1 MSQRMHFIDPE
12 WSPTIL
18 VTRRLR
24 DSSSN
29 KHVSRLAERTTVES
43 SLHGSNNVATGK
55 NQDDGGVHPLAKI
68 ALARSYCPQPP
79 LDDGITGGGSSVS
92 CDVHFSGMNVR
103 LDPLER
109 CAPNRIVVPQS
120 DENRGVRGE
129 LDGTYDVKLGE
140 QRSATWNAITALS
153 TLCEEVQELDDKFQ
167 TQILPSIVLF
177 SADDVSEQTR
187 TPESKKKDI
196 LDEEAQERR
205 ESALLSRIGKFL
217 PTLQLTCNGTYRIRR
232 LVKNMVVQ
240 LGAVQTPSAVP
251 FLYDEQERLS
261 NTHEKGEDMSSNE
274 DNEGIST
281 SPENSDV
288 GAAGSSLNGV
298 HNNKAKE
305 REQMQPPVFGPGVP
319 MFRLGKAIATALRIL
334 VAVDSAVSSNKD
346 LQEAWAMYK
355 DVVMEWSEQ
364 KRTVSLGSLFVFNS
378 IALCANLTLNTTYHV
393 YFIRIIHLMKNLNP
407 LRE

>member
-1 MSQRMHFIDPE
+1 MSQRKHLIDPE
-12 WSPTIL
+12 WSPTVL

-24 DSSSN
+24 DASSN

-43 SLHGSNNVATGK
+43 SLHSSNNDDK
-55 NQDDGGVHPLAKI
+55 NKDDDGRVHPLAKI
-68 ALARSYCPQPP
+68 ALARSHCPQPP

-120 DENRGVRGE
+120 DGVRGE

-140 QRSATWNAITALS
+140 QRSATWNAITVLS
-153 TLCEEVQELDDKFQ
+153 TLCEEVQELDNKFQ
-167 TQILPSIVLF
+167 TQILPSLVLF

-232 LVKNMVVQ
+232 LVKNIVVQ

-251 FLYDEQERLS
+251 FYYDEQKQERQS
-261 NTHEKGEDMSSNE
+261 NTHERGEDMSSNE
-274 DNEGIST
+274 DNEGMST
-281 SPENSDV
+281 SPDNSDV
-288 GAAGSSLNGV
+288 GAAGSSPNGV
-298 HNNKAKE
+298 HDNRAE
-305 REQMQPPVFGPGVP
+305 ESEQMQPPVFGPGVP

-334 VAVDSAVSSNKD
+334 VAVDSAVSSNND

-364 KRTVSLGSLFVFNS
+364 KRTVSLGGLLYS
-378 IALCANLTLNTTYHV
+378 IRLLCANLTLDTCMYTCTG
-393 YFIRIIHLMKNLNP
+393 
-407 LRE
+407 